1 MQYTIAKFYRI
12 NGGSTQLKGVQP
24 DIVLPS
30 YVEASE
36 WGESKEENALP
47 WDQIDKAPYK
57 PVNQVA
63 EEELPQLQRA
73 ANERIENDPEFDY
86 IFDDIERIRAEQDKT
101 WVSLDINARKA
112 EQEEQKALR
121 LKRINDRLTRLG
133 KEPLESVD
141 AIDELDEEILEVDP
155 YLEQAMAIGFDYIDE
170 TKLASNKAS

>member
-1 MQYTIAKFYRI
+1 M
-12 NGGSTQLKGVQP
+12 L
-24 DIVLPS
+24 
-30 YVEASE
+30 
-36 WGESKEENALP
+36 AL
-47 WDQIDKAPYK
+47 
-57 PVNQVA
+57 A

-121 LKRINDRLTRLG
+121 LKRINDRLRRLG